1 MWMHSQ
7 RWAYYQAPLLCY
19 LFRNSGGLGGAVIL
33 LMTKSGFHRVLKSP
47 SHHTGGFASPGML
60 DGFEISERKAQLLV
74 TINHSLFQTTH
85 RQSLCV
91 GGWAGL

>member
-1 MWMHSQ
+1 MDAQS
-7 RWAYYQAPLLCY
+7 ALGLLPRTFAV
-19 LFRNSGGLGGAVIL
+19 LSLPEQWGAGGAVIL
-33 LMTKSGFHRVLKSP
+33 LMTKSGFRRVLKSP

-60 DGFEISERKAQLLV
+60 DGFEISERKAQLFV
-74 TINHSLFQTTH
+74 TINRSLFQTTH